1 MDKLPKVNN
10 YMKNLGKSIKY
21 VAINEIR
28 ETLPIVFE
36 TKETNE
42 EALSSIRA
50 SFRNKNK
57 LKTISTIAKDS
68 EFYKTGNDIYKNLKS
83 SIKTGNFYSQKRQ
96 DKADNEFMKSFMG
109 EDFNFDDDFKD
120 EEGFDESEDSLN
132 ENADSLNELSN
143 DLNSGFEAS
152 ATAISNT
159 TIESA
164 RYVGETVKASA
175 AMAYAQNSEQ
185 TFLMRTGFK
194 SLDDGLKKLVHFN
207 SDILQKHIQNST
219 TFFDNTSKLLA
230 EQNAMMKEMLEM
242 QRNVYKAN
250 QAAEN
255 NNNSAFNKFG
265 NIVSS
270 GGAVNLSE
278 YFKNIKSNFSEWSEP
293 IMMMLNMLK
302 ANPLEAVL
310 QGGLS
315 LIGSD
320 SMKKAGAN
328 LNKTLSG
335 AFGKYLS
342 FLEKQAKKNGG
353 IWETIN
359 DIFGVRNA
367 RKTDI
372 DTSKYQKGPM
382 QFNGVANKAITEVI
396 PGYLARI
403 ESALTG
409 GDERYFNFNNGRWT
423 NTTKIRKKYNKEL
436 NDTDN
441 GLGDLIGEIKG
452 ALNKVNYNNYN
463 NTKINSKDKE
473 EIFNK
478 IMQTIVDKNGDIDDS
493 FIVRR
498 RDKTGHD
505 TIDHEAF
512 YNAFGYNAETLTD
525 SQKAMLNVMATVLA
539 NTNSSTRASLN
550 NTVRRAK
557 SHPSEYKQSI
567 EDDPYNINRIL
578 VNGQLSGSRF
588 VKDAVAF
595 GEGSIEKPDRYRPS
609 EALLQSRQNNN
620 NSNNNQYKKIK
631 YKKNKK
637 GKKNRR
643 KNQQVVNNNNRNNES
658 IGAVKNAPVDYA
670 KNVFYKTASVED
682 FIALFDH
689 SDEPILRAFIG
700 YINGLGS
707 ITKLNESQKA
717 VSEFISLTKSL
728 DTADF
733 IYECKEYADYI
744 SCKQEESGVKTS
756 TQFNKLPRVVKNF
769 YYYIFSLCSKETVNT
784 SEALGKYTTDI
795 NTETREFEYDNYEG
809 SGLFDKLDKAKGL
822 NKIGVL
828 ASYTKKLTSMPFDIL
843 GSVIAKTDKII
854 YDMFFG
860 NEQITDTNTGKKVT
874 GFFQL
879 MTSKIGKAV
888 EDLYGEIKERIWGKD
903 QWKTYKDTVY
913 NRVLDLVNL
922 GKGMLGFDSTGVNIK
937 GSVGKLSKEEKDKL
951 VEGKVDEKSGLN
963 KATEE
968 NANTKKEDK
977 DKETAKNN
985 NGFYTPSGKSNLAGS
1000 VQNSNI
1006 ALDTTLK
1013 TGTIGEL
1020 SNGIDAAAGSNGNS
1034 YTSLFEPT
1042 KGAVNTPGKK
1052 RIKKWQSIYGAAYGL
1067 GMVPKTDI
1075 YTLHKGEA
1083 VIPAYMNPS
1092 YNGTDIDPKKHAK
1105 DEAAVAKKYGLNIK
1119 GYAEGTAKEEES
1131 KEVKKDKETMVGW
1144 LKRTYPAALGE
1155 GTVGAILGTI
1165 VAGPFGL
1172 IGGAT
1177 LGAANYIL
1185 KNSTA
1190 ANKFL
1195 FGDEEKRSLFSRTK
1209 SGLSKILPKS
1219 ITNFFKE
1226 QDRKVRDIGKM
1237 SVAGGALG
1245 LIGGALGGPFG
1256 LMGGLMLGAA
1266 TGVLKNYDSAQKLM
1280 FGNHD
1285 VKGKLDKALNHKYLK
1300 SIGLGALAGGLVLG
1314 GPLGLL
1320 GGALLGVAG
1329 KYASESDKFK
1339 DFMFGK
1345 KNKKGN
1351 RNYKNGYLGMIG
1363 EKILA
1368 PLGTLKDDIVK
1379 YMDKNVFQPI
1389 SRAFTPLT
1397 RITQLGMRKLFRGL
1411 QKGFDVIVNPSL
1423 KLRWYKN
1430 LPIIMRGPAG
1440 RYIGHGLAGAAG
1452 GFMYGGPLGA
1462 LIGGVLG
1469 GASAF
1474 KVKDKTIASWLGK
1487 GIATIGTVPGKALD
1501 FVTRKL
1507 DKKLIAKGNMDSI
1520 SMSAKD
1526 RVDFMEK
1533 HGYQYAKEEYKQNDI
1548 TLRDSSTS
1556 QLQAM
1561 KDTIEIIKLSKEK
1574 SNRNKSKIEGKIR
1587 DVVKSI
1593 PNLDLSGMQKV
1604 LKIIRKAIKSEDNRA
1619 IPEAIDKISDYLRLR
1634 GLSDDQ
1640 IESYIRP
1647 LRIGMSGLSANK
1659 AVNNAMDQDIA
1670 NRSEYLKKNF
1680 NFNVVDGDIDKALE
1694 QVDSELQSR
1703 DKKGDT
1709 IEKESLDKG
1718 DAAIVESTNKV
1729 NNSIRLSNIYLAAI
1743 TDYMRDGKVSEKTE
1757 RKLKKFTAVDNGN
1770 IVAKTD
1776 SKDSIEESAY
1786 QFSQK
1791 TGTMIKMV
1799 KTSDGGYK
1807 PDTTDKD
1814 TKEAIEKADAERDAI
1829 MSLGQ
1834 YAKSKLKG
1842 TKKSLKNRLSKF
1854 ANSAIFGG
1862 FKDIFKS
1869 IFGTPLGIVG
1879 DILGMIPG
1887 ANLLKGKLT
1896 RFAGNKLGGWA
1907 DKLANKAQKLK
1918 GTGKFLGKVGGKL
1931 LGAGS
1936 FLLKN
1941 VADAASA
1948 AADAE
1953 ESTPE
1958 FETELEAFNYM
1969 ARKISGVEAAVVA
1982 MDQFT
1987 NNQMPDFLK
1996 APGSI
2001 HTTIDPKTGKP
2012 VKAKTGK
2019 GFLGGWLS
2027 SAWHGATSAAS
2038 SVWNGVKAVAS
2049 KPMAAVGSVIGW
2061 VQNGL
2066 KKVFNFAAKFL
2077 PSNIGN
2083 KISSFGSAILKKVS
2097 NPKVA
2102 VKVAEKAS
2110 SKGIQLGLG
2119 PIGWAFLAGNI
2130 AVSFYQGYNNA
2141 ETIWKG
2147 GSANTSSDEDL
2158 SMGDKAICGVC
2169 SVVANELL
2177 MGIMTPSEVLGIAK
2191 SIFGKIKGVTDTIKE
2206 KASSIMSTISQY
2218 KDKLLNTGK
2227 EMWNKVKTSFG
2238 SFWNNIKDSVGN
2250 AIQTIKDTF
2259 EKFKKIGY
2267 DTLVEILKSPIEWI
2281 KKKASSLFGFGGD
2294 DKKTSTPATNKTY
2307 TSPKPTAAAIPAD
2320 TSKVDPNVDPD
2331 HGIGTGLPST
2341 AINYGKPDLN
2351 VDPDNGIGTGENGTN
2366 TKKTWREKYDGIY
2379 VRGKKV
2385 ATGGPLSGNSLLR
2398 YRLASIGGGD
2408 MTPAAIWDTLTTKYH
2423 YSNQAAAAIMGSMQQ
2438 ESSFDP
2444 NASQNGGGIEASI
2457 AQGEGK
2463 NGFGLCQW
2471 TGSRTQAL
2479 VNFCSSNNLDPTTAE
2494 GQIAFMNY
2502 EMGQRGSNAAFNSAG
2517 SVDDA
2522 LKVMQQYE
2530 GYGEVG
2536 NRDNYARQIFQNQ
2549 GRGITTSGSAS
2560 GGSGSKSS
2568 GDNSIFGR
2576 IDKLFDKAFAPF
2588 TSIFGNLFG
2597 DSSDSNSNSSGS
2609 GGAGSAATDMSGTI
2623 DSGSTADKLLANLKS
2638 EAGGDAV
2645 VSAPYGEANHQG
2657 HTHGGIDIAAPEG
2670 TPIKSPIAG
2679 TVIDNRYGGG
2689 YGNYVQIKDK
2699 NNMDHLFPHMVSPS
2713 PLEEGTEV
2721 SVGDTVGYIGST
2733 GNSTGP
2739 HIHYEIDDD
2748 AVNRGAEVS
2757 KPHINPGKYMGGP
2770 LSGDSTLKFRKKV
2783 NDLANAGN
2791 RAAIKALKKGYGT
2804 DNVGVGGPLPG
2815 DNLVNNNIAVKDY
2828 SDQLNQIISLLSII
2842 AGAVQSQA
2850 STPVVAANVPTSMN
2864 DTMST
2869 TTPNTS
2875 LLNIVKS
2882 MMNIASH

>member
-10 YMKNLGKSIKY
+10 YLKNLGKSIKY

-83 SIKTGNFYSQKRQ
+83 SIKAGNFYSQKRQ

-120 EEGFDESEDSLN
+120 EEGFDESEESLN

-219 TFFDNTSKLLA
+219 TFFDNTSKLLT

-242 QRNVYKAN
+242 QRNVYQAN

-255 NNNSAFNKFG
+255 KTDFNKFA

-270 GGAVNLSE
+270 GGVVNLSE

-293 IMMMLNMLK
+293 IMMMLNMIK
-302 ANPLEAVL
+302 ANPLEML
-310 QGGLS
+310 IQGGLS
-315 LIGSD
+315 VLGSD
-320 SMKKAGAN
+320 NIKKAGSD

-335 AFGKYLS
+335 VFGKYLS

-353 IWETIN
+353 IWDTLN
-359 DIFGVRNA
+359 DIFGVRNS
-367 RKTDI
+367 KKFDI
-372 DTSKYQKGPM
+372 DTGNYQKGPM
-382 QFNGVANKAITEVI
+382 QFNGIANRAITEVI

-409 GDERYFNFNNGRWT
+409 GEERFYDFAGGRWT
-423 NTTKIRKKYNKEL
+423 NAKKIRNKYDKEINNARENAGLSDLFSEIGSSLNKINFDNYNGTKIS
-436 NDTDN
+436 
-441 GLGDLIGEIKG
+441 
-452 ALNKVNYNNYN
+452 
-463 NTKINSKDKE
+463 SKDKN

-478 IMQTIVDKNGDIDDS
+478 IMQTIVDNNGDIDDK
-493 FIVRR
+493 FIVKR
-498 RDKTGHD
+498 KGKNGEGN
-505 TIDHEAF
+505 IDFKAF
-512 YNAFGYNAETLTD
+512 YKAFGFTPSQLTE
-525 SQKAMLNVMATVLA
+525 SQKAMIDAMATALA
-539 NTNSSTRASLN
+539 NTSTSTRASLN
-550 NTVRRAK
+550 NSVRQAK
-557 SHPSEYKQSI
+557 GFDSRFKQEI
-567 EDDPYNINRIL
+567 ENDPNSVYRNI

-588 VKDAVAF
+588 VQYAAAF
-595 GEGSIEKPDRYRPS
+595 GEGSMEAPDRYIPCDNLI
-609 EALLQSRQNNN
+609 ETNGKNKNNKGKK
-620 NSNNNQYKKIK
+620 SNVISATPVVA
-631 YKKNKK
+631 KKNK
-637 GKKNRR
+637 
-643 KNQQVVNNNNRNNES
+643 
-658 IGAVKNAPVDYA
+658 PVDYA
-670 KNVFYKTASVED
+670 KQVFYKISTVDEFVELHPSNAEPIIRAMIGY
-682 FIALFDH
+682 FNGLKSIEELNEK
-689 SDEPILRAFIG
+689 DEPIA
-700 YINGLGS
+700 N
-707 ITKLNESQKA
+707 
-717 VSEFISLTKSL
+717 FISMARSL
-728 DTADF
+728 DSYDYRSDCKQYADF
-733 IYECKEYADYI
+733 IDLKKQRGKFSIKESQYN
-744 SCKQEESGVKTS
+744 E
-756 TQFNKLPRVVKNF
+756 LPLVCKNF
-769 YYYIFSLCSKETVNT
+769 YTFIMSLVSKETIST
-784 SEALGKYTTDI
+784 SEGLAKSVDDAHNTKQEFSYDKYKG
-795 NTETREFEYDNYEG
+795 N
-809 SGLFDKLDKAKGL
+809 GLFDKLDKAKGL
-822 NKIGVL
+822 DKLGVL
-828 ASYTKKLTSMPFDIL
+828 MSYSKKLTSMPFDIL
-843 GSVIAKTDKII
+843 GGVIAKTDKII

-860 NEQITDTNTGKKVT
+860 NEQMTDKNTGKKIT

-879 MTSKIGKAV
+879 MTSKLGDTV
-888 EDLYGEIKERIWGKD
+888 ENLYNDIKKRIWGKE
-903 QWKTYKDTVY
+903 QWDTYKNTVY
-913 NRVLDLVNL
+913 GAFSSMVNY
-922 GKGMLGFDSTGVNIK
+922 GKSFFDDD
-937 GSVGKLSKEEKDKL
+937 EE
-951 VEGKVDEKSGLN
+951 EN
-963 KATEE
+963 TNTEE
-968 NANTKKEDK
+968 TKTGENTESSEKNDTAA
-977 DKETAKNN
+977 ETPKNN
-985 NGFYTPSGKSNLAGS
+985 VNKNNRK
-1000 VQNSNI
+1000 NSRRV
-1006 ALDTTLK
+1006 ARRRR
-1013 TGTIGEL
+1013 
-1020 SNGIDAAAGSNGNS
+1020 
-1034 YTSLFEPT
+1034 
-1042 KGAVNTPGKK
+1042 K
-1052 RIKKWQSIYGAAYGL
+1052 RRNRRRVRGAAFGL
-1067 GMVPKTDI
+1067 GMVPETDI

-1092 YNGTDIDPKKHAK
+1092 YTGTDIDPNKHAK
-1105 DEAAVAKKYGLNIK
+1105 DEAAVAKEYGLNVK
-1119 GYAEGTAKEEES
+1119 GYAKGTVDDES
-1131 KEVKKDKETMVGW
+1131 KREKKDKESMFKV
-1144 LKRTYPAALGE
+1144 LKEKYPAALGE
-1155 GTVGAILGTI
+1155 STVGGILGTI
-1165 VAGPFGL
+1165 IAGPFGL

-1185 KNSTA
+1185 KNSTT

-1195 FGDEEKRSLFSRTK
+1195 FGDTDKKSLLTRTK
-1209 SGLSKILPKS
+1209 SGLRKILPKS
-1219 ITNFFKE
+1219 ITNFFDE
-1226 QDRKVRDIGKM
+1226 QTKKVKDIGKFTI
-1237 SVAGGALG
+1237 AGG
-1245 LIGGALGGPFG
+1245 LGGVVLGAVGGPVG
-1256 LMGGLMLGAA
+1256 LMGGLMLGAT
-1266 TGVLKNYDSAQKLM
+1266 TGLLKNYEGAQNLM
-1280 FGNHD
+1280 FGNHN
-1285 VKGKLDKALNHKYLK
+1285 VKGNIDKILNKKYLK
-1300 SIGLGALAGGLVLG
+1300 SIGLGALAGGVLG
-1314 GPLGLL
+1314 GPLGML
-1320 GGALLGVAG
+1320 GGAMLGVAG
-1329 KYASESDKFK
+1329 KYASDSEKFK
-1339 DFMFGK
+1339 DFLFGK
-1345 KNKKGN
+1345 RNKKGK
-1351 RNYKNGYLGMIG
+1351 RNYKNGFLGKIG

-1389 SRAFTPLT
+1389 SRALTPLT

-1411 QKGFDVIVNPSL
+1411 QKGFDAITNPSL
-1423 KLRWYKN
+1423 KMKWYAN
-1430 LPIIMRGPAG
+1430 LPTVMKGPAG

-1533 HGYQYAKEEYKQNDI
+1533 HGYAYAKEEYKQNDI
-1548 TLRDSSTS
+1548 TLRDSSAS

-1561 KDTIEIIKLSKEK
+1561 KSTIEIIKENKKK
-1574 SNRNKSKIEGKIR
+1574 SNYDRGKIEKEIKN
-1587 DVVKSI
+1587 VVKSI
-1593 PNLDLSGMQKV
+1593 PNLDLSGMQKI
-1604 LKIIRKAIKSEDNRA
+1604 LKIIRNAIKSKDERSV
-1619 IPEAIDKISDYLRLR
+1619 PEAIDKISNYLRLR

-1659 AVNNAMDQDIA
+1659 AVKNAMEQDTA

-1729 NNSIRLSNIYLAAI
+1729 NESIRLSNIYLSAI
-1743 TDYMRDGKVSEKTE
+1743 TDYLKYGKVTDETE
-1757 RKLKKFTAVDNGN
+1757 RKFKKFTAMDGGN

-1776 SKDSIEESAY
+1776 SKDNMEDSTY
-1786 QFSQK
+1786 QFSQR
-1791 TGTMIKMV
+1791 TGTMVKME

-1834 YAKSKLKG
+1834 YAKSKLKS
-1842 TKKSLKNRLSKF
+1842 TKKSLKNRASKF

-1869 IFGTPLGIVG
+1869 IFGTPLGIIG

-1982 MDQFT
+1982 MDQLT

-2012 VKAKTGK
+2012 VNAKTGK

-2027 SAWHGATSAAS
+2027 SAWTGVTGVAS

-2119 PIGWAFLAGNI
+2119 PIGWAFLAGSI

-2141 ETIWKG
+2141 ETIWKDG
-2147 GSANTSSDEDL
+2147 GNTTSNEDL

-2177 MGIMTPSEVLGIAK
+2177 MGIMTPSEVLAIAK

-2206 KASSIMSTISQY
+2206 KATNIMSTISQY

-2238 SFWNNIKDSVGN
+2238 SFWDGIKNTVGN

-2267 DTLVEILKSPIEWI
+2267 DTLVEILKSPIDWI
-2281 KKKASSLFGFGGD
+2281 KKKASSIFGFGGD
-2294 DKKTSTPATNKTY
+2294 DKKTSTPAINKTY

-2351 VDPDNGIGTGENGTN
+2351 VDLDNGIGTGVNGTN

-2408 MTPAAIWDTLTTKYH
+2408 MTPAAIWDILTTKYH

-2444 NASQNGGGIEASI
+2444 NASQLGGGIEASI
-2457 AQGEGK
+2457 AQGEGT

-2560 GGSGSKSS
+2560 GGSSGSSNT
-2568 GDNSIFGR
+2568 DNSIFGK

-2597 DSSDSNSNSSGS
+2597 DSSDSNSKSSGS
-2609 GGAGSAATDMSGTI
+2609 GGAGSASTDMSGTI
-2623 DSGSTADKLLANLKS
+2623 DSGSTADKLIANLKA
-2638 EAGGDAV
+2638 EAGGDVV
-2645 VSAPYGEANHQG
+2645 VSAPYGEANHMG

-2699 NNMDHLFPHMVSPS
+2699 NNMDHLFPHMTSPS

-2739 HIHYEIDDD
+2739 HVHYEIDDD
-2748 AVNRGAEVS
+2748 AVNRGAETS

-2791 RAAIKALKKGYGT
+2791 RAAVRALKKGYGS
-2804 DNVGVGGPLPG
+2804 DSIAVGGPLPG
-2815 DNLVNNNIAVKDY
+2815 DSLVNNIAVKDY

-2842 AGAVQSQA
+2842 ASAVQTQA
-2850 STPVVAANVPTSMN
+2850 STPVVAANVPTNMN

-2882 MMNIASH
+2882 MMNIATH

>member
-10 YMKNLGKSIKY
+10 YLKNLGKSIKY

-28 ETLPIVFE
+28 DTLPIVFE

-42 EALSSIRA
+42 EALSSIRE

-109 EDFNFDDDFKD
+109 DDFNFDDDFKD

-132 ENADSLNELSN
+132 ENADSLNELNN

-175 AMAYAQNSEQ
+175 AMAYAQSSEQ
-185 TFLMRTGFK
+185 TFLMKSGFK

-207 SDILQKHIQNST
+207 TDILQKHIQNST
-219 TFFDNTSKLLA
+219 TFFDNTSKLLS

-255 NNNSAFNKFG
+255 NNNSIFNKFG

-359 DIFGVRNA
+359 DIFGVRNGK
-367 RKTDI
+367 KTDI
-372 DTSKYQKGPM
+372 DTGKYEKGPM

-409 GDERYFNFNNGRWT
+409 GDERYFNYNNGRWT
-423 NTTKIRKKYNKEL
+423 NTTKIRKAYNKEL

-505 TIDHEAF
+505 TIDLEAF

-550 NTVRRAK
+550 NTVRRSK
-557 SHPSEYKQSI
+557 SHPSEYRQSI

-588 VKDAVAF
+588 VKDAIAF
-595 GEGSIEKPDRYRPS
+595 GEGSIEAPDRYRPS
-609 EALLQSRQNNN
+609 EALLQTRQNNN
-620 NSNNNQYKKIK
+620 NNGNNKYKKVK
-631 YKKNKK
+631 YKKNKN
-637 GKKNRR
+637 GKKN
-643 KNQQVVNNNNRNNES
+643 KNQQVTNNRNNNES
-658 IGAVKNAPVDYA
+658 IGAVKNAPVNYA
-670 KNVFYKTASVED
+670 KDVFYKTASVED

-689 SDEPILRAFIG
+689 SNEPILRAFIG
-700 YINGLGS
+700 YINGLDS
-707 ITKLNESQKA
+707 INKLNESQKA

-744 SCKQEESGVKTS
+744 SYKQEYSGLSTS
-756 TQFNKLPRVVKNF
+756 TQFNKLPRVAKNF

-795 NTETREFEYDNYEG
+795 NTETREFDYDNYEG

-903 QWKTYKDTVY
+903 QWNTYKDTVY

-951 VEGKVDEKSGLN
+951 VEGKSDEKIGLN

-968 NANTKKEDK
+968 NANAKKEDK
-977 DKETAKNN
+977 DKETAKDNS
-985 NGFYTPSGKSNLAGS
+985 GFYTSSGKSNLAGS
-1000 VQNSNI
+1000 ALNSNI
-1006 ALDTTLK
+1006 ALDATLN
-1013 TGTIGEL
+1013 TGTIGNL
-1020 SNGIDAAAGSNGNS
+1020 SSGIDAAAANNGGNS

-1052 RIKKWQSIYGAAYGL
+1052 RIKKWQAIYGAAYGL

-1105 DEAAVAKKYGLNIK
+1105 DEQAVAKKYGLNVK
-1119 GYAEGTAKEEES
+1119 GYAEGTAKEES
-1131 KEVKKDKETMVGW
+1131 KEAKKDKETMVGW

-1165 VAGPFGL
+1165 VAGPLGL

-1177 LGAANYIL
+1177 LGAANYVL

-1209 SGLSKILPKS
+1209 SGLAKILPKS

-1280 FGNHD
+1280 FGNHN
-1285 VKGKLDKALNHKYLK
+1285 VKGKIDKVLNHKYLK

-1329 KYASESDKFK
+1329 KYASDSEKFK

-1351 RNYKNGYLGMIG
+1351 RNYKNGYLGIIG

-1368 PLGTLKDDIVK
+1368 PLGTLKDDIIK

-1389 SRAFTPLT
+1389 SRALTPLT

-1411 QKGFDVIVNPSL
+1411 QKGFDIIVNPSL

-1474 KVKDKTIASWLGK
+1474 KIKDKTIASWLGK
-1487 GIATIGTVPGKALD
+1487 GVASIGTMPGKALD

-1604 LKIIRKAIKSEDNRA
+1604 LKIIRKAIKSEDDRA

-1647 LRIGMSGLSANK
+1647 IRIGMSGLSANK

-1757 RKLKKFTAVDNGN
+1757 RKLKKFTAMDGGN

-1776 SKDSIEESAY
+1776 SKDNMEDSTY
-1786 QFSQK
+1786 QFSQR
-1791 TGTMIKMV
+1791 TGTMVKMT

-1814 TKEAIEKADAERDAI
+1814 TKEAIEKADAECDAI

-1834 YAKSKLKG
+1834 YAKSKLKS
-1842 TKKSLKNRLSKF
+1842 TKKSLKNRASKF

-1887 ANLLKGKLT
+1887 SNLLKGKLT

-1907 DKLANKAQKLK
+1907 DKLANKAQNLK

-1941 VADAASA
+1941 MADAASA

-1982 MDQFT
+1982 MDQTT

-2012 VKAKTGK
+2012 VNAKTGK
-2019 GFLGGWLS
+2019 GFFSGWLS
-2027 SAWHGATSAAS
+2027 SAWNGVTGVAS
-2038 SVWNGVKAVAS
+2038 SVWNGVKAVGS
-2049 KPMAAVGSVIGW
+2049 KAMSAVGSVVGW

-2119 PIGWAFLAGNI
+2119 PIGWAFLAGSI

-2147 GSANTSSDEDL
+2147 GSANASSNEDL

-2177 MGIMTPSEVLGIAK
+2177 MGIMTPSEVLGIAR

-2206 KASSIMSTISQY
+2206 KASNIMNTISGY

-2227 EMWNKVKTSFG
+2227 EMWNKVKTSF
-2238 SFWNNIKDSVGN
+2238 NNVWDGIKNTVGN
-2250 AIQTIKDTF
+2250 AIQNIKDTY

-2267 DTLVEILKSPIEWI
+2267 DTLVEILKSPIDWI
-2281 KKKASSLFGFGGD
+2281 HKKAKSIFGIGGGD
-2294 DKKTSTPATNKTY
+2294 DDKQTPAPTPEPTPTPTPEPTPTPDDGDDGANK
-2307 TSPKPTAAAIPAD
+2307 
-2320 TSKVDPNVDPD
+2320 
-2331 HGIGTGLPST
+2331 
-2341 AINYGKPDLN
+2341 
-2351 VDPDNGIGTGENGTN
+2351 
-2366 TKKTWREKYDGIY
+2366 KKSWKELYDGIY

-2408 MTPAAIWDTLTTKYH
+2408 MTPAAIWDILTTKYH

-2444 NASQNGGGIEASI
+2444 NASQLGGGIEASI

-2522 LKVMQQYE
+2522 LKVMQEYE
-2530 GYGEVG
+2530 GYGEAG
-2536 NRDNYARQIFQNQ
+2536 NRDDYARQIFQNQ

-2560 GGSGSKSS
+2560 GGSSGSSNT
-2568 GDNSIFGR
+2568 DNSIFGK

-2588 TSIFGNLFG
+2588 TSIFGNIFG
-2597 DSSDSNSNSSGS
+2597 GSSDSDSKSDSKSSGS
-2609 GGAGSAATDMSGTI
+2609 GGAGNASTDMSGTI
-2623 DSGSTADKLLANLKS
+2623 DSGSTADKLIANLKA
-2638 EAGGDAV
+2638 EAGGDVV

-2689 YGNYVQIKDK
+2689 YGYFVQIKDK
-2699 NNMDHLFPHMVSPS
+2699 NNMDHLFPHMPSPS

-2739 HIHYEIDDD
+2739 HVHYEIDDD
-2748 AVNRGAEVS
+2748 AVNRGAETS

-2804 DNVGVGGPLPG
+2804 DSVGVGGPLPG
-2815 DNLVNNNIAVKDY
+2815 DSLVNNNIAVKDY

-2842 AGAVQSQA
+2842 ASAVQTQA
-2850 STPVVAANVPTSMN
+2850 STPVVAANVPTNVN

>member
-83 SIKTGNFYSQKRQ
+83 SIKTGSFYSQKRQ

-109 EDFNFDDDFKD
+109 EDFNFEDDFKD

-132 ENADSLNELSN
+132 ENADSLNELNN

-219 TFFDNTSKLLA
+219 TFFDNTSKLLT

-242 QRNVYKAN
+242 QRNVYQAN
-250 QAAEN
+250 QANEN
-255 NNNSAFNKFG
+255 KTDFNKFA

-270 GGAVNLSE
+270 GGVVNLSE

-293 IMMMLNMLK
+293 IMMMLNMIK
-302 ANPLEAVL
+302 ANPLEML
-310 QGGLS
+310 IQGGLS
-315 LIGSD
+315 VLGSD
-320 SMKKAGAN
+320 NMKKAGSD

-335 AFGKYLS
+335 VFGKYLS

-353 IWETIN
+353 IWDTLN
-359 DIFGVRNA
+359 DIFGVRSS
-367 RKTDI
+367 KKFDI
-372 DTSKYQKGPM
+372 DTGNYQKGPM
-382 QFNGVANKAITEVI
+382 QFNGIANRAITEVI

-409 GDERYFNFNNGRWT
+409 GEERFYDFAGGRWT
-423 NTTKIRKKYNKEL
+423 NAKKIRNKYDKEINNARENAGLSDLFSEIGSSLNKINFDNYNGTKIS
-436 NDTDN
+436 
-441 GLGDLIGEIKG
+441 
-452 ALNKVNYNNYN
+452 
-463 NTKINSKDKE
+463 SKDKN

-478 IMQTIVDKNGDIDDS
+478 IMQTIVDNNGDIDDK
-493 FIVRR
+493 FIVKR
-498 RDKTGHD
+498 KGKNGEGN
-505 TIDHEAF
+505 IDFKAF
-512 YNAFGYNAETLTD
+512 YKAFGFTPSQLTE
-525 SQKAMLNVMATVLA
+525 SQKAMIDVMATALA
-539 NTNSSTRASLN
+539 NTSTSTRASLN
-550 NTVRRAK
+550 NSVRQAK
-557 SHPSEYKQSI
+557 GSDSRFKQEI
-567 EDDPYNINRIL
+567 ENDPNSVYRNI

-588 VKDAVAF
+588 VQYAAAF
-595 GEGSIEKPDRYRPS
+595 GEGSMEAPDRYIPGDN
-609 EALLQSRQNNN
+609 L
-620 NSNNNQYKKIK
+620 IK
-631 YKKNKK
+631 TNGKNKNNK
-637 GKKNRR
+637 GKKSNAISATPSIVAR
-643 KNQQVVNNNNRNNES
+643 KN
-658 IGAVKNAPVDYA
+658 KPVDYA
-670 KNVFYKTASVED
+670 KQVFYKISTVDEFVELHPSNAEPIIRAMIGY
-682 FIALFDH
+682 FNGLKSIEKLNEK
-689 SDEPILRAFIG
+689 DEPIANFISMARSLDSYDYRSVCKQYSDFIDLKKQRG
-700 YINGLGS
+700 KFS
-707 ITKLNESQKA
+707 IKESQYN
-717 VSEFISLTKSL
+717 E
-728 DTADF
+728 
-733 IYECKEYADYI
+733 
-744 SCKQEESGVKTS
+744 
-756 TQFNKLPRVVKNF
+756 LPLVCKNF
-769 YYYIFSLCSKETVNT
+769 YTFIMSLVSKEAIST
-784 SEALGKYTTDI
+784 SEGLAKSVDDAHNTKQEFSYDKYKG
-795 NTETREFEYDNYEG
+795 N
-809 SGLFDKLDKAKGL
+809 GLFDKLDKAKGL
-822 NKIGVL
+822 DKLGVL
-828 ASYTKKLTSMPFDIL
+828 MSYSKKLTSMPFDIL
-843 GSVIAKTDKII
+843 GGVIAKTDKII

-860 NEQITDTNTGKKVT
+860 NEQMTDKNTGKKIT

-879 MTSKIGKAV
+879 MTSKLGDSV
-888 EDLYGEIKERIWGKD
+888 ENLYNDIKKRIWGKE
-903 QWKTYKDTVY
+903 QWDTYKNTVY
-913 NRVLDLVNL
+913 GAFSSMVNY
-922 GKGMLGFDSTGVNIK
+922 GKSFFD
-937 GSVGKLSKEEKDKL
+937 D
-951 VEGKVDEKSGLN
+951 DE
-963 KATEE
+963 EE
-968 NANTKKEDK
+968 NANTE
-977 DKETAKNN
+977 ETKTDEKTETSEKTDTSAEAPKNKVNKNN
-985 NGFYTPSGKSNLAGS
+985 RKISKRA
-1000 VQNSNI
+1000 I
-1006 ALDTTLK
+1006 R
-1013 TGTIGEL
+1013 
-1020 SNGIDAAAGSNGNS
+1020 AARRAARARRKR
-1034 YTSLFEPT
+1034 EKI
-1042 KGAVNTPGKK
+1042 KGA
-1052 RIKKWQSIYGAAYGL
+1052 AFGL
-1067 GMVPKTDI
+1067 GMVPETDI

-1092 YNGTDIDPKKHAK
+1092 YTGTDIDPNKHAK
-1105 DEAAVAKKYGLNIK
+1105 DEAAVAKKYGLNVK
-1119 GYAEGTAKEEES
+1119 GYAKGTVDDES
-1131 KEVKKDKETMVGW
+1131 KREKKDKESMFKV
-1144 LKRTYPAALGE
+1144 LKEKYPAALGE
-1155 GTVGAILGTI
+1155 STVGGILGTI
-1165 VAGPFGL
+1165 IAGPFGL

-1185 KNSTA
+1185 KNSTT

-1195 FGDEEKRSLFSRTK
+1195 FGDTDKKSLLTRTK
-1209 SGLSKILPKS
+1209 SGLRKILPKS
-1219 ITNFFKE
+1219 IINFFDE
-1226 QDRKVRDIGKM
+1226 QTKKVKDIGKFTI
-1237 SVAGGALG
+1237 AGG
-1245 LIGGALGGPFG
+1245 LGGVVLGAVGGPVG
-1256 LMGGLMLGAA
+1256 LMGGLMLGAT
-1266 TGVLKNYDSAQKLM
+1266 TGLLKNYEGAQNLM
-1280 FGNHD
+1280 FGNHN
-1285 VKGKLDKALNHKYLK
+1285 VKGNIDKILNKKYLK
-1300 SIGLGALAGGLVLG
+1300 SIGLGALAGGVLG
-1314 GPLGLL
+1314 GPLGML
-1320 GGALLGVAG
+1320 GGAMLGVAG
-1329 KYASESDKFK
+1329 KYASDSEKFK
-1339 DFMFGK
+1339 DFLFGK
-1345 KNKKGN
+1345 RNKKGK
-1351 RNYKNGYLGMIG
+1351 RNYKNGFLGKVG

-1389 SRAFTPLT
+1389 SRALTPLT

-1411 QKGFDVIVNPSL
+1411 QKGFDALTNPSL
-1423 KLRWYKN
+1423 KMRWYAN
-1430 LPIIMRGPAG
+1430 LPTVMKGPAG

-1533 HGYQYAKEEYKQNDI
+1533 HGYAYAKEEYKQNDI
-1548 TLRDSSTS
+1548 TLRDSSAS

-1561 KDTIEIIKLSKEK
+1561 KSTIEIIKENKKK
-1574 SNRNKSKIEGKIR
+1574 SNYDRGKIEKEIKN
-1587 DVVKSI
+1587 VVKSI
-1593 PNLDLSGMQKV
+1593 PNLDLSGMQKI
-1604 LKIIRKAIKSEDNRA
+1604 LKIIRNAIKSKDERSV
-1619 IPEAIDKISDYLRLR
+1619 PEAIDKITNYLRLR

-1659 AVNNAMDQDIA
+1659 AVKNAMEQDTA

-1703 DKKGDT
+1703 KSKGET
-1709 IEKESLDKG
+1709 VEKESLDKG

-1729 NNSIRLSNIYLAAI
+1729 NESIRLSNIYLSAI
-1743 TDYMRDGKVSEKTE
+1743 TDYLKYGKVSDETE
-1757 RKLKKFTAVDNGN
+1757 RKFKKFTAMDGGN

-1776 SKDSIEESAY
+1776 SKDKMEDSTY
-1786 QFSQK
+1786 QFSQR
-1791 TGTMIKMV
+1791 TGTMVKMA

-1834 YAKSKLKG
+1834 YAKSKLKS
-1842 TKKSLKNRLSKF
+1842 TKKSLKNTLSKY

-1907 DKLANKAQKLK
+1907 DKLANKSQKLK

-1982 MDQFT
+1982 IDQFT
-1987 NNQMPDFLK
+1987 NNQMPNALK

-2012 VKAKTGK
+2012 IKAKTGK

-2027 SAWHGATSAAS
+2027 SAWHGVTGVAS
-2038 SVWNGVKAVAS
+2038 SVWNGVKAVSS
-2049 KPMAAVGSVIGW
+2049 KAMSAVGSVVGW

-2119 PIGWAFLAGNI
+2119 PIGWAFLAGSI

-2147 GSANTSSDEDL
+2147 GSANTTSNEDL

-2177 MGIMTPSEVLGIAK
+2177 MGIMTPSEVLAIAK

-2206 KASSIMSTISQY
+2206 KASNIMSTISQY

-2238 SFWNNIKDSVGN
+2238 SFWDGIKNTVGN

-2267 DTLVEILKSPIEWI
+2267 DTLVEILKSPIDWI

-2351 VDPDNGIGTGENGTN
+2351 VDPDNGIGTGEYGTN
-2366 TKKTWREKYDGIY
+2366 TKKTWIEKYDGIY

-2408 MTPAAIWDTLTTKYH
+2408 MTPAAIWDILTTKYH

-2444 NASQNGGGIEASI
+2444 NASQLGGGIEASI
-2457 AQGEGK
+2457 AQGEGT

-2479 VNFCSSNNLDPTTAE
+2479 VDFCSSNNLDPTTAE

-2530 GYGEVG
+2530 GYGEAG

-2560 GGSGSKSS
+2560 GGSSGSSNT
-2568 GDNSIFGR
+2568 DNSIFGK

-2597 DSSDSNSNSSGS
+2597 DSSDSNSKSSGS

-2623 DSGSTADKLLANLKS
+2623 DSGSTADKLLANLKAES
-2638 EAGGDAV
+2638 GGDAV
-2645 VSAPYGEANHQG
+2645 VTSPYAEENHMG
-2657 HTHGGIDIAAPEG
+2657 HTHGGIDMAAPEG

-2679 TVIDNRYGGG
+2679 TVIDNSYGGG

-2699 NNMDHLFPHMVSPS
+2699 NNMDHLFPHMSSQS
-2713 PLEEGTEV
+2713 PLEKGAQV
-2721 SVGDTVGYIGST
+2721 SVGDVVGYVGST

-2739 HIHYEIDDD
+2739 HVHYEIDDD
-2748 AVNRGAEVS
+2748 AVNPGAETP

-2815 DNLVNNNIAVKDY
+2815 DSLVNNNIAIKDY

-2842 AGAVQSQA
+2842 AGAVQAQA
-2850 STPVVAANVPTSMN
+2850 STPVVAANVPTNMN

>member
-21 VAINEIR
+21 VAINEVK

-36 TKETNE
+36 TKESNE
-42 EALSSIRA
+42 EAINSIRS

-57 LKTISTIAKDS
+57 LKTISDIAKES

-83 SIKTGNFYSQKRQ
+83 SIKTGTFYSQKRQ
-96 DKADNEFMKSFMG
+96 DKADNEFIKSFMGG
-109 EDFNFDDDFKD
+109 EDFNFDVDFND
-120 EEGFDESEDSLN
+120 EENIDESEESLN
-132 ENADSLNELSN
+132 ANADSLNELNN

-159 TIESA
+159 TMESA

-185 TFLMRTGFK
+185 TFLMKTGFK

-207 SDILQKHIQNST
+207 TDILQKHIQNST
-219 TFFDNTSKLLA
+219 TFFDNTSKLLS

-242 QRNVYKAN
+242 QRNIYQAN
-250 QAAEN
+250 QASDN
-255 NNNSAFNKFG
+255 KSNFNKYA

-293 IMMMLNMLK
+293 IMMMLNMIK
-302 ANPLEAVL
+302 ANPLEML
-310 QGGLS
+310 IQGGLS
-315 LIGSD
+315 VLGSD
-320 SMKKAGAN
+320 NMKRAGAN

-335 AFGKYLS
+335 VFGKYLS

-353 IWETIN
+353 IWDTLN
-359 DIFGVRNA
+359 DIFGVRNS
-367 RKTDI
+367 KKFDI
-372 DTSKYQKGPM
+372 DTGNYQKGPM
-382 QFNGVANKAITEVI
+382 QFNGIANRAITEVI

-409 GDERYFNFNNGRWT
+409 GEERFYDFASGRWS
-423 NTTKIRKKYNKEL
+423 NAKKIRSRYDKEI
-436 NDTDN
+436 NN
-441 GLGDLIGEIKG
+441 ARENAGLSDLFSEISSS
-452 ALNKVNYNNYN
+452 LNKVNYDNYN
-463 NTKINSKDKE
+463 GTKINSKDKT

-478 IMQTIVDKNGDIDDS
+478 IMQTIVDNNGDLNDK

-498 RDKTGHD
+498 KGKNGEGS
-505 TIDHEAF
+505 IDFEAF
-512 YNAFGYNAETLTD
+512 YKAFGFKPSELTK
-525 SQKAMLNVMATVLA
+525 SQKAMLDVMATALA
-539 NTNSSTRASLN
+539 NTSSSTRASLN
-550 NTVRRAK
+550 NSVRQAK
-557 SHPSEYKQSI
+557 GSDSRFKQDI
-567 EDDPYNINRIL
+567 ENDPNSVYRNI

-588 VKDAVAF
+588 VQYAAAY
-595 GEGSIEKPDRYRPS
+595 GEGSMESPDRYVPS
-609 EALLQSRQNNN
+609 DDLIRTRN
-620 NSNNNQYKKIK
+620 
-631 YKKNKK
+631 KKNKK
-637 GKKNRR
+637 GKFNTVSDASIVAR
-643 KNQQVVNNNNRNNES
+643 KN
-658 IGAVKNAPVDYA
+658 KPVDYA
-670 KNVFYKTASVED
+670 KQVFYKISTVDEFVAMHPSNVEPIVRAM
-682 FIALFDH
+682 IAYFNGLKSIEDLNEK
-689 SDEPILRAFIG
+689 DEPIANFISMTRSLDPYDYRDDCKQYADFIDLKKQRG
-700 YINGLGS
+700 KFS
-707 ITKLNESQKA
+707 INESQYN
-717 VSEFISLTKSL
+717 E
-728 DTADF
+728 
-733 IYECKEYADYI
+733 
-744 SCKQEESGVKTS
+744 
-756 TQFNKLPRVVKNF
+756 LPPVCKNF
-769 YYYIFSLCSKETVNT
+769 YMFIMNLVSKESITT
-784 SEALGKYTTDI
+784 SEGLAKSVDDAHNTKQEYSYDKYKG
-795 NTETREFEYDNYEG
+795 N
-809 SGLFDKLDKAKGL
+809 GLFDKLDKAKGL
-822 NKIGVL
+822 DKLGVL
-828 ASYTKKLTSMPFDIL
+828 MSYSKKLTSMPFDIL
-843 GSVIAKTDKII
+843 GGVIAKTDKII

-860 NEQITDTNTGKKVT
+860 DEQMTDKKTGKKIT

-879 MTSKIGKAV
+879 MTSKLGDAV
-888 EDLYGEIKERIWGKD
+888 DNLYNDIKKRIWGKE
-903 QWKTYKDTVY
+903 QWETYKNTVY
-913 NRVLDLVNL
+913 GSFLSMVKY
-922 GKGMLGFDSTGVNIK
+922 GKSFFSND
-937 GSVGKLSKEEKDKL
+937 EE
-951 VEGKVDEKSGLN
+951 
-963 KATEE
+963 A
-968 NANTKKEDK
+968 NANGNK
-977 DKETAKNN
+977 DNKN
-985 NGFYTPSGKSNLAGS
+985 
-1000 VQNSNI
+1000 
-1006 ALDTTLK
+1006 
-1013 TGTIGEL
+1013 
-1020 SNGIDAAAGSNGNS
+1020 
-1034 YTSLFEPT
+1034 
-1042 KGAVNTPGKK
+1042 VN
-1052 RIKKWQSIYGAAYGL
+1052 GAAFGL

-1092 YNGTDIDPKKHAK
+1092 YTGTDIDPNKHAR
-1105 DEAAVAKKYGLNIK
+1105 DEAAVVKKYGLNVK
-1119 GYAEGTAKEEES
+1119 GYAKGTVGNES
-1131 KEVKKDKETMVGW
+1131 KREKKDKESMLNF
-1144 LKRTYPAALGE
+1144 LKRKYPAALGE
-1155 GTVGAILGTI
+1155 STVGGILGSI

-1185 KNSTA
+1185 KNSTT

-1195 FGDEEKRSLFSRTK
+1195 FGDTDKKSLLTRTK
-1209 SGLSKILPKS
+1209 SGLRKILPKS
-1219 ITNFFKE
+1219 ITNFFDE
-1226 QDRKVRDIGKM
+1226 QTKKVKDIGRFTI
-1237 SVAGGALG
+1237 AGGLG
-1245 LIGGALGGPFG
+1245 GVVLGALGGPVG
-1256 LMGGLMLGAA
+1256 LMGGLMLGAT
-1266 TGVLKNYDSAQKLM
+1266 TGLLKNYEGAQNLM
-1280 FGNHD
+1280 FGNHN
-1285 VKGKLDKALNHKYLK
+1285 VKGGINKILNKKYLK
-1300 SIGLGALAGGLVLG
+1300 SIGLGALAGGVLA
-1314 GPLGLL
+1314 GPLGMV
-1320 GGALLGVAG
+1320 GGAMLGVAS
-1329 KYASESDKFK
+1329 KYAFDSEKFK

-1345 KNKKGN
+1345 RNKKGE
-1351 RNYKNGYLGMIG
+1351 RNYKNGYLGKIG

-1368 PLGTLKDDIVK
+1368 PLGTLKDDIIG

-1389 SRAFTPLT
+1389 SRAFVPLT

-1411 QKGFDVIVNPSL
+1411 QKGFDTILNPSL
-1423 KLRWYKN
+1423 KLRWYAN
-1430 LPIIMRGPAG
+1430 LPTLMKGPAG

-1487 GIATIGTVPGKALD
+1487 GVASIGTLPGKALD
-1501 FVTRKL
+1501 LVTRKL

-1533 HGYQYAKEEYKQNDI
+1533 HGYSYANEEYKQNDL
-1548 TLRDSSTS
+1548 TLRDSSAS

-1561 KDTIEIIKLSKEK
+1561 KSTIEIIKLNKEK
-1574 SNRNKSKIEGKIR
+1574 SNYSKGKIEREIKN
-1587 DVVKSI
+1587 VVKSI
-1593 PNLDLSGMQKV
+1593 PNLDLSGMQKI
-1604 LKIIRKAIKSEDNRA
+1604 LKIIRNAIKSEDERA
-1619 IPEAIDKISDYLRLR
+1619 VPEAIDKISDYLRLR

-1659 AVNNAMDQDIA
+1659 AVKHAMEQDTA

-1680 NFNVVDGDIDKALE
+1680 NFNVVNGDIDKALE
-1694 QVDSELQSR
+1694 QVDSELQVRKS
-1703 DKKGDT
+1703 KGET
-1709 IEKESLDKG
+1709 VEKESLDKG
-1718 DAAIVESTNKV
+1718 DAAIVESANKV

-1743 TDYMRDGKVSEKTE
+1743 TDYLRYGKVSDETNK
-1757 RKLKKFTAVDNGN
+1757 KFKKFTDMDDGN
-1770 IVAKTD
+1770 IVAKTN
-1776 SKDSIEESAY
+1776 SKDSMEESNY
-1786 QFSQK
+1786 QFSQR
-1791 TGTMIKMV
+1791 TGTMVKME

-1829 MSLGQ
+1829 MSIGE

-1842 TKKSLKNRLSKF
+1842 TKKSLKNRFSKLGKT
-1854 ANSAIFGG
+1854 AMVGG
-1862 FKDIFKS
+1862 LKDIFKS
-1869 IFGTPLGIVG
+1869 IFGTPFGIIG

-1907 DKLANKAQKLK
+1907 GKLANKAQNLK
-1918 GTGKFLGKVGGKL
+1918 GAGKFLGKVGGKL

-1941 VADAASA
+1941 MADAASA

-1982 MDQFT
+1982 IDQFT
-1987 NNQMPDFLK
+1987 NNQMPNALK

-2012 VKAKTGK
+2012 VNAKTGK

-2027 SAWHGATSAAS
+2027 SAWHGATGVAS
-2038 SVWNGVKAVAS
+2038 SVWNGVKAVSS
-2049 KPMAAVGSVIGW
+2049 KAMAAVGSVIGW

-2206 KASSIMSTISQY
+2206 KASSIMSTISGY

-2227 EMWNKVKTSFG
+2227 EMWNKVKTSFSNVWDG
-2238 SFWNNIKDSVGN
+2238 IKNTVGN

-2267 DTLVEILKSPIEWI
+2267 DTLVEILKSPIDWI

-2351 VDPDNGIGTGENGTN
+2351 IDPDNGIGTGENGTN

-2457 AQGEGK
+2457 AAGDGK

-2479 VNFCSSNNLDPTTAE
+2479 VDFCSSNNLDPTTAE

-2536 NRDNYARQIFQNQ
+2536 NRGNYARQIFQNQ

-2588 TSIFGNLFG
+2588 TSIFGNIFG
-2597 DSSDSNSNSSGS
+2597 GSSDSNSNSSGS
-2609 GGAGSAATDMSGTI
+2609 GGAGSAASDMSGTI
-2623 DSGSTADKLLANLKS
+2623 DSGSTADKLLANLKAES
-2638 EAGGDAV
+2638 GGDAV
-2645 VSAPYGEANHQG
+2645 VTAPYGEENHMG
-2657 HTHGGIDIAAPEG
+2657 HTHGGIDMAAPEG

-2679 TVIDNRYGGG
+2679 TVIDNHYGGG

-2721 SVGDTVGYIGST
+2721 SVGDTVGYVGST
-2733 GNSTGP
+2733 GRSTGP
-2739 HIHYEIDDD
+2739 HVHYEIDDD
-2748 AVNRGAEVS
+2748 AVNRGAETS

-2804 DNVGVGGPLPG
+2804 DSVGVGGPLPG
-2815 DNLVNNNIAVKDY
+2815 DNLANNNIAVKDY

-2850 STPVVAANVPTSMN
+2850 STPVVAANVPTNMN